1 MFFSFASSLI
11 FMEIRAF
18 FISSSENPATLWEE
32 WELRMMVLLSL
43 LLQILLIGLGNQRK
57 YIATKW
63 ISVLLWL
70 AYLSA
75 DSVAINAL
83 GILSRSQRNCENKS
97 LDPNYVIMA
106 FWAPFLLL
114 HLGGPDTITAYSL
127 EDNEL
132 WSRHLLGLIL
142 EAVMAFYVFYRSF
155 KAIALNFVAI
165 PVFIAG
171 LIKYGER
178 NWALRS
184 ASSKCLKSSLISRP
198 DPGPNYAKFM
208 EDYSLRDMEG
218 YKLTLND
225 IPDPETVTLTFA
237 SRRNNTIIED
247 AETLNVSYDFFLT
260 YKRLFADLILSFQD
274 LQKSQSYFKEI
285 NWDKAFKVI
294 EIELG
299 FMYDLLFTKV
309 AIVYSIWGGI
319 LRFIS
324 LSSTV
329 FALMIFIWIIDW
341 HAYSRI
347 NVDISLLLLFGAIGL
362 EIYAIVIMLYSD
374 WTMLW
379 LSNNNHHLLANT
391 FYKAI
396 SHFKFLIG
404 KKRWSNS
411 IAQYNLVNSCFKDDP
426 AKCSRFLNVSW
437 LYELLEKIKDEPLKD
452 VSDELKLSIFN
463 QILKKSNMAA
473 DFRDYKKLCNSRGD
487 WVLKENDCYENKLDW
502 SVEVEFDQSILLW
515 HIATD
520 LCYYS
525 DCKNDQ
531 NFVANSEVSKFC
543 EVSRLLSDYMMHIL
557 VKLPVMLPDGIGQ
570 IRLQDTKAEAKEF
583 IQDRKS
589 RSNED
594 ACLQLLEVV
603 IRIEPS
609 IVKGDR
615 SKSVLFEACKVAQL
629 LQSIEVDKQWDK
641 QRKWE
646 MISHVWVDLMCYAA
660 SHCRWNHHAQQLRRG
675 GQLLTHVWLLM
686 AHLGITEQ
694 FQISKGHAR
703 AKLILG

>member
-1 MFFSFASSLI
+1 
-11 FMEIRAF
+11 MEIREF
-18 FISSSENPATLWEE
+18 FSSSESSVNSWEE

-57 YIATKW
+57 YTATKW
-63 ISVLLWL
+63 ISILLWL

-75 DSVAINAL
+75 DSVATNAL
-83 GILSRSQRNCENKS
+83 GVLSRSQKKYCESKS
-97 LDPNYVIMA
+97 LDSNYVIMA

-132 WSRHLLGLIL
+132 WSRHLLVLIL
-142 EAVMAFYVFYRSF
+142 EALMAFYVFYKSF
-155 KAIALNFVAI
+155 KATAVNFVAI

-178 NWALRS
+178 TWALRS
-184 ASSKCLKSSLISRP
+184 ASSQYLKSSLISRP

-208 EDYSLRDMEG
+208 EEYGLRDIEG
-218 YKLTLND
+218 YRLSLNA
-225 IPDPETVTLTFA
+225 IPDPQVMPCTFA
-237 SRRNNTIIED
+237 SGRNTLIQD
-247 AETLNVSYDFFLT
+247 AETLNVAYDFFLT

-274 LQKSQSYFKEI
+274 LQKSQSYFKDTT
-285 NWDKAFKVI
+285 WDTAFRII

-299 FMYDLLFTKV
+299 FMYDLLFTK
-309 AIVYSIWGGI
+309 ATIVYSIWGAI

-329 FALMIFIWIIDW
+329 VALILFIWIIDW
-341 HAYSRI
+341 HAYSQI
-347 NVDISLLLLFGAIGL
+347 NVDISLLLLCGAIGL
-362 EIYAIVIMLYSD
+362 EIYAIIIMLYSD

-379 LSNNNHHLLANT
+379 LSNNNHLLANT
-391 FYKAI
+391 IYKVI
-396 SHFKFLIG
+396 SPFRFLIG
-404 KKRWSNS
+404 KRRWSNS
-411 IAQYNLVNSCFKDDP
+411 IAQHNLVNSCFKDEP
-426 AKCSRFLNVSW
+426 AKCCMFLKVTW
-437 LYELLEKIKDEPLKD
+437 LYELVEKFKDEPLKD
-452 VSDELKLSIFN
+452 VSHELNVCIFN
-463 QILKKSNMAA
+463 QILDKSNSAS

-487 WVLKENDCYENKLDW
+487 WVLEKNDCYVNKLDW

-525 DCKNDQ
+525 DYSKDKS
-531 NFVANSEVSKFC
+531 FVSNSDC

-557 VKLPVMLPDGIGQ
+557 VKLPFMLPDGIGQ

-583 IQDRKS
+583 IRDRKFTL
-589 RSNED
+589 NQD
-594 ACLQLLEVV
+594 ACLQLLEVDT
-603 IRIEPS
+603 RIEPS

-615 SKSVLFEACKVAQL
+615 SKSVLFDACRVAKL
-629 LQSIEVDKQWDK
+629 LQSIEAEKRWDK

-646 MISHVWVDLMCYAA
+646 MISHVWVELLCYAA
-660 SHCRWNHHAQQLRRG
+660 SHCRWNHHAQQLKRG
-675 GQLLTHVWLLM
+675 GELLTHVWLLM

-703 AKLILG
+703 AKLIVE

>member
-11 FMEIRAF
+11 FMEIRAH
-18 FISSSENPATLWEE
+18 FISSSETSAILWED

-83 GILSRSQRNCENKS
+83 GILSRSQKNCENMS

-155 KAIALNFVAI
+155 KASALNFVAI

-178 NWALRS
+178 TWALRS
-184 ASSKCLKSSLISRP
+184 ASSKHLKSSLISRP

-208 EDYSLRDMEG
+208 ENYSLRDIEG
-218 YKLTLND
+218 YKLLVNS
-225 IPDPETVTLTFA
+225 IPDPETMTFTFA
-237 SRRNNTIIED
+237 SGRNTIIED

-274 LQKSQSYFKEI
+274 LQKSQSYFKVTT
-285 NWDKAFKVI
+285 WDNAFKVI

-299 FMYDLLFTKV
+299 FMYDLLFTKA

-341 HAYSRI
+341 HAYSQI

-426 AKCSRFLNVSW
+426 AKCCKFLNVAW
-437 LYELLEKIKDEPLKD
+437 LYEFLENIKDEPLKD
-452 VSDELKLSIFN
+452 VSDELKSCIFN
-463 QILKKSNMAA
+463 QILEKSESARG
-473 DFRDYKKLCNSRGD
+473 FKDYKKLCNSRGN
-487 WVLKENDCYENKLDW
+487 WVLKKNDCKNKLDW
-502 SVEVEFDQSILLW
+502 SVKVEFDQSILLW

-525 DCKNDQ
+525 DSKNDQ
-531 NFVANSEVSKFC
+531 NFVANSDC

-557 VKLPVMLPDGIGQ
+557 VKLPFMLPDGIGQ

-583 IQDRKS
+583 IQDRKFI
-589 RSNED
+589 SNEV
-594 ACLQLLEVV
+594 ACLQLLEVDT
-603 IRIEPS
+603 RIEPS
-609 IVKGDR
+609 TVKGDR
-615 SKSVLFEACKVAQL
+615 SKSVLFDACRVAEL
-629 LQSIEVDKQWDK
+629 LQLIEEDKQWDK
-641 QRKWE
+641 QRKWK

-703 AKLILG
+703 AKLIVE